1 MSDKQT
7 INDNL
12 VIPSGS
18 SFEKELAKAL
28 RKPTKWV
35 LIDVESQKN
44 ISFNSADDL
53 LFAAKQLKEVE
64 DAEKA
69 DTSEEPSDKNTED
82 SFDSFDEAFEQWKGG
97 DRSEA
102 VLAVMINEVLV
113 EYQQGGFKPD
123 ELATVIAKAKHKVP
137 LDSNDKVVVWSVYE
151 YLEDLNF
158 HSGLEALEVLTGIE
172 YD

>member
-1 MSDKQT
+1 M
-7 INDNL
+7 NDNHSIIDNL
-12 VIPSGS
+12 AKLSGS
-18 SFEKELAKAL
+18 SLEKELAGAL

-35 LIDVESQKN
+35 LIDVENQKN

-69 DTSEEPSDKNTED
+69 DSSEEPSDNNTE
-82 SFDSFDEAFEQWKGG
+82 DSFDEAFEQWKGG